1 MDLDN
6 VYFSNLKKFDG
17 KKLRKLNL
25 SEIGQIAGRAGRYLN
40 DGNFGITGQCKEINA
55 EEVDLLENHKFE
67 NIQNLF
73 WRNSDL
79 NFSSLNDLLSSL
91 EVKPN
96 KDWLRKIHE
105 CEDEKVLKYIIKDKD
120 FDKNLDKENI
130 KLLWECCQI
139 PDFVKKTYGNHY
151 DVIRNVFNYLNS
163 QNGKISDDFM
173 HLQLMKL
180 NKLEGNVDSLS
191 NRIANVRTWSYVSNK
206 NNWVETVSYTHLTL
220 PTKDSV

>member
-1 MDLDN
+1 MDLDH

-17 KKLRKLNL
+17 KKLRRLNL
-25 SEIGQIAGRAGRYLN
+25 AELGQISGRAGRHLN
-40 DGNFGITGQCKEINA
+40 DGYFGTTGDCKDINA
-55 EEVDLLENHKFE
+55 DEVELLEKHKFDE
-67 NIQNLF
+67 IKTIF

-96 KDWLRKIHE
+96 KEWLRKIHE

-139 PDFVKKTYGNHY
+139 PDFVKKHT
-151 DVIRNVFNYLNS
+151 VI
-163 QNGKISDDFM
+163 I
-173 HLQLMKL
+173 
-180 NKLEGNVDSLS
+180 
-191 NRIANVRTWSYVSNK
+191 
-206 NNWVETVSYTHLTL
+206 
-220 PTKDSV
+220 